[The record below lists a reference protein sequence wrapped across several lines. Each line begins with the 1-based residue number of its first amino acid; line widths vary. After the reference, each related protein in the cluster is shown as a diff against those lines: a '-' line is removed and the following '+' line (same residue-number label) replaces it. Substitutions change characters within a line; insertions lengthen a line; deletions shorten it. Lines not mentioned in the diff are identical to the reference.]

1 MVSSCSSTSRPGCPG
16 GEPVQQRA
24 QRHRGRLRWHPGP
37 EYAQLTGADL
47 PHQVAEPTLTG
58 EQLLRLAE
66 QQLTG
71 GGEAYLAAGPV
82 EQLDGQLPFQPL
94 DRLAQGRLGHP
105 EQLRGPPEVQFVRDH
120 HEVPQVPEQIHGRT
134 LRQRRSLA
142 AGYRAGVDVSERI
155 EAIFAAVGVTAS
167 LHVVDVDATDLTPGG
182 TADGVPEIGVR
193 ADDQVVIA
201 SIFKVLLVL
210 EFARQVEA
218 GQLDPTERVLVTAD
232 DRLGGWGLAGCTDDA
247 EVSLRDLA
255 YFAMSVTDNTAAD
268 LLLRRVGPDLLPML
282 AAELG
287 LSRTRVLG
295 GPRDLVELMLADVGA
310 RTEAEFARI
319 FPTLPEERVRAMR
332 VFDPEHTTSSTAR
345 EITRLLTLIW
355 RDEAGPPA
363 ACAMVRTWMAR
374 QIFWTRLA
382 AGFPPGVR
390 VSGKTGTLP
399 GLHLEAGVAE
409 YPDGGRYAIA
419 VFARADR
426 LASRRIDVDLAMGE
440 AARTAVEALR
450 GD

>member
-1 MVSSCSSTSRPGCPG
+1 M
-16 GEPVQQRA
+16 
-24 QRHRGRLRWHPGP
+24 
-37 EYAQLTGADL
+37 
-47 PHQVAEPTLTG
+47 
-58 EQLLRLAE
+58 
-66 QQLTG
+66 
-71 GGEAYLAAGPV
+71 
-82 EQLDGQLPFQPL
+82 
-94 DRLAQGRLGHP
+94 
-105 EQLRGPPEVQFVRDH
+105 
-120 HEVPQVPEQIHGRT
+120 
-134 LRQRRSLA
+134 
-142 AGYRAGVDVSERI
+142 DVSERI

-167 LHVVDVDATDLTPGG
+167 LHAVDVDATDPTPGG
-182 TADGVPEIGVR
+182 TAGGVPEIGVR

-232 DRLGGWGLAGCTDDA
+232 DRLGGWGLAGCTDDV

-440 AARTAVEALR
+440 AARTAVAALR